1 MAELWRNGAMDLV
14 VPLRMS
20 RVLPTPL
27 PYAGSV
33 IRGYALV
40 GLRMRDTSPLLPAA
54 VRKLLVGLAWF
65 TRGGSSTLSF
75 TRNVERN
82 TPRPLSHVPEQRMTV
97 LNF

>member
-40 GLRMRDTSPLLPAA
+40 GLRMRDTPLLPAA
-54 VRKLLVGLAWF
+54 VRKLLVGLA
-65 TRGGSSTLSF
+65 
-75 TRNVERN
+75 
-82 TPRPLSHVPEQRMTV
+82 
-97 LNF
+97 